1 MRRMIVAVALV
12 AFVALSMGTQ
22 QASGQGRNQAAPP
35 LPGGEVTAAELAAIV
50 AKQPKD
56 RTGNYVFLQLAPYN
70 VLLEHRVDMPQN
82 AVTHDKQAE
91 LFYVIS
97 GGATFVTGGHLV
109 DQKPNGADNWTAAT
123 SEGGTAQQISKG
135 DFVLVPQGVPHWFSK
150 VDGELTMMSL
160 KLPRAAAAE

>member
-1 MRRMIVAVALV
+1 MRRMTVAVALV
-12 AFVALSMGTQ
+12 TFASLSMSVP
-22 QASGQGRNQAAPP
+22 QARGQGRKQEAPP
-35 LPGGEVTAAELAAIV
+35 LPGGQVTAAELAAIV

-70 VLLEHRVDMPQN
+70 VLLEHRVNMPQN

-91 LFYVIS
+91 LFYII
-97 GGATFVTGGHLV
+97 GGGGTFVTGGHLV

-123 SEGGTAQQISKG
+123 SEGGTAKQLSPG
-135 DFVLVPQGVPHWFSK
+135 DFVLVPEGVPHWFSK

-160 KLPRAAAAE
+160 KLPRTPAQ